1 MAKTLSPVCYI
12 TNYAT
17 KDDVS
22 PSQILL
28 KVALLRR
35 SIEGAKAALDPN
47 EADLRIK
54 NKGMDQFALRSFN
67 TLSHDQEISAVQIA
81 SSLLQ
86 KPNHYTNNYNFVQ
99 INLWWLRQYV
109 RSLMDLTTPLTDDS
123 PVGTFLCSE

>member
-1 MAKTLSPVCYI
+1 MAKTLSPVYYI

-28 KVALLRR
+28 KAALLRR
-35 SIEGAKAALDPN
+35 SIEGAKAALDPK

-67 TLSHDQEISAVQIA
+67 TLSHDQEISAVQLLA
-81 SSLLQ
+81 AKTQSL
-86 KPNHYTNNYNFVQ
+86 H
-99 INLWWLRQYV
+99 
-109 RSLMDLTTPLTDDS
+109 
-123 PVGTFLCSE
+123 E